1 MKIYIE
7 KLLAEIKNKPQV
19 FFIGTCVFFV
29 ATMGTSVKDVAST
42 GFALM
47 FLSSLLLIRQWKTIW
62 KKLSDNEKWL
72 LLGFGLYALSG
83 VIAVINVQDVQQ
95 YVKELERYMRF
106 LVAVPIYLLVKNY
119 KADVISYLYVGAIVS
134 GPFLLLVALQSYLEN
149 PNVPAQGYYHHII
162 FGGAAM
168 LNVGVM
174 LSILLTKK
182 LNNLNKV
189 IILFAMLCGLSAAL
203 LSQSRGVWLVLPFYV
218 FFTIYYSLKHSRIS
232 AGGYVIS
239 LVLIAGVVLL
249 SPLSEMIKERVGA
262 GVKEVSAYYDDDQY
276 ITSVG
281 TRLAMWSIAID
292 VWKQHPV
299 VGSGPGDFDDIVR
312 DLQNNGEYTGMDIHA
327 STHNIYFQ
335 SLVNAGL
342 IGFMAMLFAIFLM
355 PLKVVGGAIDKNPAV
370 SLLGVFFILLFAT
383 LGFSESWTSRLPV
396 VSVYIIYFIVIFS
409 NLCASNNQSEDV

>member
-29 ATMGTSVKDVAST
+29 ATMGTSVKHVAST

-106 LVAVPIYLLVKNY
+106 LVAVPIYLLIKNY
-119 KADVISYLYVGAIVS
+119 KANVISYLYAGAIVS

-149 PNVPAQGYYHHII
+149 PNVPAQGYYHHIS

-203 LSQSRGVWLVLPFYV
+203 LSQSRGVWLVLPFYL
-218 FFTIYYSLKHSRIS
+218 FLTIYYSLKHSRIS
-232 AGGYVIS
+232 AGSYVIS

-262 GVKEVSAYYDDDQY
+262 GVKEVSAYYNDDQY

-281 TRLAMWSIAID
+281 ARLAMWSIAID
-292 VWKQHPV
+292 VWEQHPV
-299 VGSGPGDFDDIVR
+299 VGSGPGDFDDVVR
-312 DLQNNGEYTGMDIHA
+312 DLQNNGEYTGMEVHG

-409 NLCASNNQSEDV
+409 NLCALNNPPDDI